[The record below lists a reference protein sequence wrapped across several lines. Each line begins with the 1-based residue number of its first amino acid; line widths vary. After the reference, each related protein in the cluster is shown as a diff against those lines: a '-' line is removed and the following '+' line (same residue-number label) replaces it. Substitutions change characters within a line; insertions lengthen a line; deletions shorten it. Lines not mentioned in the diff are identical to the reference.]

1 MRAIPIL
8 KGAFFKVCIFLII
21 ICVSSCKKNN
31 PIETTLKKNETFAKN
46 EKEET
51 EAFFFIAT
59 ANVSKAI
66 ISKSKIAQQKSS
78 ESSIVILSLKIE
90 TQQNRLLEDVN
101 ELATKRL
108 IIISEIDA
116 PHRRDTYNLV
126 NVNAFDFDAVYLNSM
141 KEYLEEQIEL
151 LESISKQTNDKTIL
165 KLVLTYLPE
174 QFDLLRETE
183 LNLKKEIK

>member
-1 MRAIPIL
+1 MRATSIL
-8 KGAFFKVCIFLII
+8 KGTFFKVCFFLII

-51 EAFFFIAT
+51 EAFFFIAV
-59 ANVSKAI
+59 ANVSKTI

-90 TQQNRLLEDVN
+90 TQQNRLLEDIN
-101 ELATKRL
+101 ELANKRL

-116 PHRRDTYNLV
+116 AHRRDTYNLV
-126 NVNAFDFDAVYLNSM
+126 NVNAFDFDTVYLNSM
-141 KEYLEEQIEL
+141 KEYLEDQIEL

>member
-1 MRAIPIL
+1 MKLLQKMKR
-8 KGAFFKVCIFLII
+8 
-21 ICVSSCKKNN
+21 KKQK
-31 PIETTLKKNETFAKN
+31 P
-46 EKEET
+46 
-51 EAFFFIAT
+51 FFFIAT

-78 ESSIVILSLKIE
+78 ESSIAILSLKIE
-90 TQQNRLLEDVN
+90 RQQNRLLEDVN

-126 NVNAFDFDAVYLNSM
+126 NVNAFDFDTVYLKLM
-141 KEYLEEQIEL
+141 KQYLEEQIEL
-151 LESISKQTNDKTIL
+151 LESISKETNDKTIL

-183 LNLKKEIK
+183 LNLKKEIN

>member
-1 MRAIPIL
+1 MRATSIL
-8 KGAFFKVCIFLII
+8 KGTFFKVCFFLII

-51 EAFFFIAT
+51 EAFFFIAV
-59 ANVSKAI
+59 ANVSKTI

-90 TQQNRLLEDVN
+90 TQQNRLLEDIN
-101 ELATKRL
+101 DLANKRL

-116 PHRRDTYNLV
+116 AHRRDTYNLV

-183 LNLKKEIK
+183 QNLKKEIK